1 MHATV
6 KLGRV
11 AGVEI
16 GANWTWLV
24 VVGLIGWSLADA
36 VFPETNPGLGDGT
49 YVSMAVVA
57 VPVFFACLLL
67 HELGHAIQA
76 QREGM
81 AIEGITLW
89 LFGGV
94 AQFRGQFPS
103 AGAEFRIA
111 IAGPLVSLVLGTVLL
126 TFGIAVPLP
135 GPVDGVV
142 QWLGYIN
149 LVLLAFN
156 LLPALPLDGGRVLR
170 SALWARKGDLA
181 AATRTAAEL
190 GRFFGRL
197 LIFGGIALAIL
208 GGGIGGLWLA
218 LIGWFLLGAAEAEAQ
233 AVVTHEAL
241 EGLTVAD
248 VMVRDPVTVAA
259 DLPLDRFMDGVFL
272 TRRHTAYP
280 VMDAGRPVGLLSFRA
295 VAQIP
300 RERWPDLRTRDRMV
314 PLARAAVVAP
324 ADALEDA
331 LTPLLSSPL
340 RRAVVMQDGQ
350 LVGLLSATDLLR
362 ILETAPPTDLARAA

>member
-1 MHATV
+1 MHATIR
-6 KLGRV
+6 LGRV

-16 GANWTWLV
+16 GANWTWLI

-36 VFPETNPGLGDGT
+36 VFPEANPGLGHGT
-49 YVSMAVVA
+49 YIAMAIVA

-111 IAGPLVSLVLGTVLL
+111 IAGPLVSLTLGVLL
-126 TFGIAVPLP
+126 LGFGLAVPLP
-135 GPVDGVV
+135 GAVDGVA

-149 LVLLAFN
+149 LMLLAFN
-156 LLPALPLDGGRVLR
+156 MLPALPLDGGRVLR
-170 SALWARKGDLA
+170 SALWARKGDFV
-181 AATRTAAEL
+181 AATRTAAQL
-190 GRFFGRL
+190 GRFFGQL
-197 LIFGGIALAIL
+197 LIFGGVALAIL
-208 GGGIGGLWLA
+208 VGDIGGLWLA

-233 AVVTHEAL
+233 AAVRHEAL
-241 EGLTVAD
+241 EGLTVGD
-248 VMVRDPVTVAA
+248 VMVRNPVTVPA
-259 DLPLDRFMDGVFL
+259 DLPLDRFIDDVFL
-272 TRRHTAYP
+272 AHRHTAYP
-280 VMDAGRPVGLLSFRA
+280 VVEAGRPVGLLSFRA
-295 VAQIP
+295 VARLP
-300 RERWPDLRTRDRMV
+300 REGWGRLRARDRMV
-314 PLARAAVVAP
+314 ALDRAAVVAP
-324 ADALEDA
+324 EDQLEDA
-331 LTPLLSSPL
+331 LSPLLSSPV
-340 RRAVVMQDGQ
+340 RRALVLQDGR

-362 ILETAPPTDLARAA
+362 ILETAPRADLPRAA